1 MQQGTVKKDAQGLPG
16 GSRVLKSSNSSDW
29 RNLSGEL
36 LWLVLSLCTCGWI
49 SSLLSAQNG
58 VMLRLLPSLNAA
70 GAVISLLLP
79 AGAPAAFW
87 LPFFSFLIEVS
98 CCLLPMAHPEQIQ
111 VCYSIHF
118 QIPLMGFPGG
128 LVKNLMQCRSPRRQ
142 EPPEMWG

>member
-1 MQQGTVKKDAQGLPG
+1 MALDPLEAHTSPQLP
-16 GSRVLKSSNSSDW
+16 RED
-29 RNLSGEL
+29 GEL

-98 CCLLPMAHPEQIQ
+98 CCLLPSTAGTADRVQPASAGVRELCSFNLCVSLCTPPTLSILRGAWEIPRGQ
-111 VCYSIHF
+111 VSL
-118 QIPLMGFPGG
+118 QDVQKL
-128 LVKNLMQCRSPRRQ
+128 
-142 EPPEMWG
+142 